1 MRPGMEVLE
10 RVPFLAGADQLDR
23 LCRHRAHGERR
34 AAAAVAVD
42 AGQHDAADADALVEA
57 LGELDRI
64 LAGER
69 VGDQQRL
76 VRPGDVA
83 HLGCLAH
90 QVVVDVRAPG
100 RIQQHHVVGGKL
112 GRLQRAAGDL
122 LRRLAGDDGQRI
134 DLGLLAQ
141 HAQLLLRRRPA
152 HVERGHQHFLLVAIG
167 EAVADLGAGG
177 GLARALQADE
187 QNGNRGLGSKID
199 RLGVRA
205 QHGDQLVVHDLDH
218 HLPGRDRLDHI
229 LADSLG
235 LHLVGELAHHLERDV
250 GLQKRAAHLAHRLG
264 HVALGQRAAAG
275 QLVEDARQAV

>member
-1 MRPGMEVLE
+1 MRPGWKSSSASHFSPVPISLIGFAVTARMESAAPPRPSPST
-10 RVPFLAGADQLDR
+10 RVSTMPLMPTRSLKLLASLTASWPVS
-23 LCRHRAHGERR
+23 A
-34 AAAAVAVD
+34 
-42 AGQHDAADADALVEA
+42 
-57 LGELDRI
+57 
-64 LAGER
+64 

-76 VRPGDVA
+76 VRLGDVA
-83 HLGCLAH
+83 HLGRLAH

-100 RIQQHHVVGGKL
+100 GIEQHHVVAGEL

-167 EAVADLGAGG
+167 EPVADLGAGG
-177 GLARALQADE
+177 GLARALQAD
-187 QNGNRGLGSKID
+187 QQDGDRRLRGKID

-218 HLPGRDRLDHI
+218 HL
-229 LADSLG
+229 A
-235 LHLVGELAHHLERDV
+235 
-250 GLQKRAAHLAHRLG
+250 RA
-264 HVALGQRAAAG
+264 
-275 QLVEDARQAV
+275 